1 MRACAVTSLAL
12 CAALLWPDASPRAA
26 SSEVTVTDLRTEYRS
41 NPLGI
46 DERHPRL
53 GWILQSN
60 RRNQAQSAYQVLVAS
75 SEAALARDRGDL
87 WDSGKVVS
95 DQSVHV
101 VYAGR
106 PLTSRAVCCWKVRVW
121 DREGRVSAW
130 SAPARWEMAL
140 VEPGDWTAA
149 WVNDGKPNPA
159 SDEAFYENDPA
170 PLFRQ
175 EFAVTAPVRR
185 ARLYVTGLGYYE
197 AFLNGARVGDQVL
210 DPGWTMY
217 GKRVFY
223 STYDVTSQIRQGRNC
238 VGVMLG
244 NGWYNPLPLRMWGN
258 RNLRNHLA
266 IGRPRFIAQ
275 LEVELADGSRRSIV
289 SDGNWRVA
297 DGPLV
302 FNSVYLGEVYD
313 ARLELQGWALSGFDD
328 HAWRRAAP
336 AAGPVGPL
344 KAQPQP
350 PIRVID
356 AFNPVA
362 VSEPTPGVFI
372 FDMGQNFAGWARL
385 ALDAPEGTRITL
397 RYGEL
402 LNADGTLNPLTSV
415 AGQIKGR
422 RKTKDGG
429 SEKIGGAGSPE
440 VAWQQDAYIA
450 NGRGR
455 EVYTPR
461 FTFHGFR
468 YVEVAGY
475 PGKPSLDAIKGL
487 RLSADVKE
495 AGSFTSSSELLNRI
509 QEMTVRTFLSNL
521 FSVQSDCPHREK
533 FGYGGD
539 IVATSDAMMLNLDMA
554 GFYEKSVADWT
565 DSARADGMLT
575 DTAPDVGIQ
584 YCGVGWA
591 MVHPALQS
599 QLYQYY
605 GDRRVVEREYE
616 TSRRWLD
623 LVAEANPG
631 HVVTNGLGDHE
642 ALAKTP
648 PEALVT
654 PLYFT
659 SARLVARLAGILGR
673 REEAVRYSDLAESI
687 RRAFAERV
695 LKPAL
700 DRGTTRTQSAQAFA
714 LQAGLLDPAAR
725 AGAVQWLL
733 DDIRGPQKGHLSTG
747 IFGTKFALDALSAE
761 GQAQAVFD
769 SIRQDT
775 YPGWGYMLANNAT
788 TLWEHWALSENT
800 FSHNHPMFGSIS
812 EWFFKWL
819 GGIQPDPEAVGFDR
833 VVVRPQLVD
842 GLAWVRSSYRSIR
855 GEIVSNWSRTGEAIE
870 WQVTVPANA
879 TATIILPAD
888 DLDQIREG
896 RTTLV
901 PARRAEGVR
910 DARMAGNAA
919 VFTVGSG
926 AYRFVRPL
934 RGK

>member
-1 MRACAVTSLAL
+1 MRVSAVTSLAL
-12 CAALLWPDASPRAA
+12 CTALLWPDASPRAA
-26 SSEVTVTDLRTEYRS
+26 SSPVTVTNLRSEYRS
-41 NPLGI
+41 NPLGL

-53 GWILQSN
+53 GWILQSTK
-60 RRNQAQSAYQVLVAS
+60 RDQAQSAYQVLVAS
-75 SEAALARDRGDL
+75 TEATLARDRGDL

-95 DQSVHV
+95 GQSVHV
-101 VYAGR
+101 VYGGR
-106 PLTSRAVCCWKVRVW
+106 PLMSRAVCSWKVRVW
-121 DREGRVSAW
+121 DREGRVSPW

-140 VEPGDWTAA
+140 VEPGDWTAT
-149 WVNDGKPNPA
+149 WVNDGKPNPT

-170 PLFRQ
+170 PLFRR
-175 EFAVTAPVRR
+175 EFALTAPVRR

-197 AFLNGARVGDQVL
+197 AFLNGVRVGDQVL

-223 STYDVTSQIRQGRNC
+223 STYDVTSQVRQGRNC
-238 VGVMLG
+238 IGVTLG

-258 RNLRNHLA
+258 LNLRDHLA

-275 LEVELADGSRRSIV
+275 LEIDLADGSRRSIV
-289 SDGNWRVA
+289 SDGTWRVA

-313 ARLELQGWALSGFDD
+313 ARLEPEGWALPGFDD
-328 HAWRRAAP
+328 RAWRRAAP
-336 AAGPVGPL
+336 AAGQVGPL
-344 KAQPQP
+344 RAQPQP
-350 PIRVID
+350 PIRVTATFD
-356 AFNPVA
+356 PVA
-362 VSEPTPGVFI
+362 VSEPTPGVFV

-429 SEKIGGAGSPE
+429 SEKIGGAGSPD
-440 VAWQQDAYIA
+440 VAWQQDTFVAS
-450 NGRGR
+450 GRGR

-468 YVEVAGY
+468 YVEVAGH
-475 PGKPSLDAIKGL
+475 PGKPSLDAMKGL

-509 QEMTVRTFLSNL
+509 QEMTRRTFLSNL

-539 IVATSDAMMLNLDMA
+539 IVATSDAMMLNLDMS

-575 DTAPDVGIQ
+575 DTAPFVGIQ
-584 YCGVGWA
+584 YLRRRLGDGPPRAAVAALPVLWGPPHRRTGV
-591 MVHPALQS
+591 Q
-599 QLYQYY
+599 
-605 GDRRVVEREYE
+605 

-623 LVAEANPG
+623 LVTAANPE
-631 HVVTNGLGDHE
+631 HVVTDGLGDHE
-642 ALAKTP
+642 ALTRTP
-648 PEALVT
+648 PESLVT
-654 PLYFT
+654 PLYLA
-659 SARLVARLAGILGR
+659 SARLVARLAGVLGH
-673 REEAVRYSDLAESI
+673 REEAARYSELAESI

-695 LKPAL
+695 LKPAS

-725 AGAVQWLL
+725 AAAVQWLL

-769 SIRQDT
+769 IIRQDA

-788 TLWEHWALSENT
+788 TLWEHWALSEST
-800 FSHNHPMFGSIS
+800 YSHNHPMFGSIS

-819 GGIQPDPEAVGFDR
+819 GGIQPDPGGCRFRPDRHSAAGRGRPRVG
-833 VVVRPQLVD
+833 
-842 GLAWVRSSYRSIR
+842 A
-855 GEIVSNWSRTGEAIE
+855 E
-870 WQVTVPANA
+870 
-879 TATIILPAD
+879 
-888 DLDQIREG
+888 
-896 RTTLV
+896 LV
-901 PARRAEGVR
+901 PFGPRRDRLELVPNGRGDGVADYGPR
-910 DARMAGNAA
+910 ERNGDDRP
-919 VFTVGSG
+919 SG
-926 AYRFVRPL
+926 RRP
-934 RGK
+934 RSD